1 MLISRQDIIAT
12 SARWYLPPPA
22 SQEQLD
28 DLETLLGFPL
38 PPELRELLS
47 IADGLLLP
55 HPVEKDPALGLPGL
69 YSVAVMAQHTHHFRA
84 SWFKEHRKVK
94 GQFNDQCCLLIAN
107 RSPDDYAGY
116 YYEPGDGG
124 YDLVRF
130 DRATGDIESL
140 EGSFL
145 KLLADL
151 AEY

>member
-1 MLISRQDIIAT
+1 MLISREDILAT

-22 SQEQLD
+22 SGAQLRE
-28 DLETLLGFPL
+28 LEALLGFPL
-38 PPELRELLS
+38 PPELRELLG

-55 HPVEKDPALGLPGL
+55 HPVEEDPALGLPGL
-69 YSVAVMAQHTHHFRA
+69 YSVELMAQNTSHFRT
-84 SWFKEHRKVK
+84 WWIKEHRKVK
-94 GQFNDQCCLLIAN
+94 GQFDDQCCLLIAN
-107 RSPDDYAGY
+107 STSGDYAGY

-124 YDLVRF
+124 YELVTLNHE
-130 DRATGDIESL
+130 TGEIETL